1 MKRAIMKLEE
11 AKTILKENGYL
22 LKEMDEDLIEELSW
36 RYFKYEYGDWGK
48 EFADICRYE
57 YDLDINDVVNV
68 WKAHPGIID
77 SNVDPDRVAAALN
90 DYLNYRK

>member
-1 MKRAIMKLEE
+1 MKLEE

-36 RYFKYEYGDWGK
+36 RYFKYEYGEWGK

-57 YDLDINDVVNV
+57 YDLDISDVVNA
-68 WKAHPGIID
+68 WKANPSLID

>member
-1 MKRAIMKLEE
+1 MKLEE

-22 LKEMDEDLIEELSW
+22 LKEMDKDLIEELSW
-36 RYFKYEYGDWGK
+36 RYFKYEYGEWGK

-57 YDLDINDVVNV
+57 YDLDISDVVNA
-68 WKAHPGIID
+68 WKANPSLID